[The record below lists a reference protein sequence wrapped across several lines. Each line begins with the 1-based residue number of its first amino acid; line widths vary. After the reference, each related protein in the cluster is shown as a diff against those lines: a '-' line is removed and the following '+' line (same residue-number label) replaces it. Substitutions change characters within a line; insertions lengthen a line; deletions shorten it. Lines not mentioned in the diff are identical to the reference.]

1 MQMRT
6 FLIRRALSFIPTMLL
21 FYTLVFILIKLT
33 PGNPWDTAEKPFR
46 GDVLAKLEAK
56 YHYND
61 PVWQQYVD
69 YLRRVFFHFDF
80 GPSYK
85 RNVDANEIVSRFF
98 PVSLQLG
105 AVAFTIAVIF
115 GISLGVISAIKQNT
129 LTDHLAMLFS
139 VIGVATPSFVVITL
153 MIIFLA
159 VNLGILPAFGW
170 EGVFSKNIIIP
181 AVALAL
187 GPMAVIARY
196 TRASMLETIRTD
208 FVRTARA
215 KGLSERPVMIRHA
228 LRNALIPV
236 VTISGLAL
244 ADLITGSFFVE
255 AIYGIPGIGRYFVST
270 VADKDYPVLMAVTL
284 LFAALIWLMNFF
296 ADVAYALVDPR
307 VKVQ

>member
-1 MQMRT
+1 VLQ
-6 FLIRRALSFIPTMLL
+6 AL
-21 FYTLVFILIKLT
+21 
-33 PGNPWDTAEKPFR
+33 E
-46 GDVLAKLEAK
+46 EK

-61 PVWQQYVD
+61 PVWKQYVD
-69 YLRRVFFHFDF
+69 YLERVFFHFDF

-85 RNVDANEIVSRFF
+85 RNVDANEIVERYF

-105 AVAFTIAVIF
+105 AVAFAIAVVC
-115 GISLGVISAIKQNT
+115 GVGLGVVSAIKQNT

-153 MIIFLA
+153 MVIFLA
-159 VNLGILPAFGW
+159 VNLGWLPAFGW
-170 EGVFSKNIIIP
+170 DGIFSTKIIIP
-181 AVALAL
+181 AIALSL

-196 TRASMLETIRTD
+196 TRASMLETIRMD

-215 KGLSERPVMIRHA
+215 KGLAERPIMVRHA

-236 VTISGLAL
+236 VTVSGLAL

-255 AIYGIPGIGRYFVST
+255 AIYGVPGLGRYFVST

-284 LFAALIWLMNFF
+284 LFAALIWLMNFL
-296 ADVAYALVDPR
+296 ADVTYALIDPR
-307 VKVQ
+307 VKVS

>member
-1 MQMRT
+1 MRT
-6 FLIRRALSFIPTMLL
+6 FLIRRLLSFFPTMLL
-21 FYTLVFILIKLT
+21 FYTLVFVLIQLT
-33 PGNPWDTAEKPFR
+33 PGNPWDTSEKPFR
-46 GDVLAKLEAK
+46 REVLQALEEK

-61 PVWQQYVD
+61 PVWKQYVD
-69 YLRRVFFHFDF
+69 YLERVFFHFDF

-85 RNVDANEIVSRFF
+85 RNVDANEIVERYF

-105 AVAFTIAVIF
+105 AVAFAIAVVC
-115 GISLGVISAIKQNT
+115 GVGLGVVSAIKQNT

-153 MIIFLA
+153 MVIFLA
-159 VNLGILPAFGW
+159 VNLGWLPAFGW
-170 EGVFSKNIIIP
+170 DGVFSTKIIIP
-181 AVALAL
+181 AIALSL

-196 TRASMLETIRTD
+196 TRASMLETIRMD

-215 KGLSERPVMIRHA
+215 KGLAERPIMVRHA

-236 VTISGLAL
+236 VTVSGLAL

-255 AIYGIPGIGRYFVST
+255 AIYGVPGIGRYFVST

-284 LFAALIWLMNFF
+284 LFAALIWLMNFL
-296 ADVAYALVDPR
+296 ADVTYALIDPR
-307 VKVQ
+307 VKVS

>member
-1 MQMRT
+1 MRT
-6 FLIRRALSFIPTMLL
+6 FLIRRLLSFFPTMLL
-21 FYTLVFILIKLT
+21 FYTLVFVLIQLT
-33 PGNPWDTAEKPFR
+33 PGNPWDTSEKPFR
-46 GDVLAKLEAK
+46 REVLQALEEK

-61 PVWQQYVD
+61 PVWKQYVD
-69 YLRRVFFHFDF
+69 YLERVFFHFDF

-85 RNVDANEIVSRFF
+85 RNVDANEIVERYF

-105 AVAFTIAVIF
+105 AVAFAIAVVC
-115 GISLGVISAIKQNT
+115 GVGLGVVSAIKQNT

-153 MIIFLA
+153 MVIFLA
-159 VNLGILPAFGW
+159 VNLGWLPAFGW
-170 EGVFSKNIIIP
+170 DGIFSTKIIIP
-181 AVALAL
+181 AIALSL

-196 TRASMLETIRTD
+196 TRASMLETIRMD

-215 KGLSERPVMIRHA
+215 KGLAERPIMVRHA

-236 VTISGLAL
+236 VTVSGLAL

-255 AIYGIPGIGRYFVST
+255 AIYGVPGIGRYFVST

-284 LFAALIWLMNFF
+284 LFAALIWLMNFL
-296 ADVAYALVDPR
+296 ADVTYALIDPR
-307 VKVQ
+307 VKVS

>member
-1 MQMRT
+1 
-6 FLIRRALSFIPTMLL
+6 MLL
-21 FYTLVFILIKLT
+21 FYTLVFVLIKLT
-33 PGNPWDTAEKPFR
+33 PGNPWDTGDKPLR
-46 GDVLAKLEAK
+46 PDVIRLLEAK
-56 YHYND
+56 YHYSD

-69 YLRRVFFHFDF
+69 YLRGVFLHFDF

-85 RNVDANEIVSRFF
+85 RNLTANEVINRFF

-105 AVAFTIAVIF
+105 AVAFVIAVVV
-115 GISLGVISAIKQNT
+115 GIGLGVVSAVKQNS

-159 VNLGILPAFGW
+159 VDLGWLPAFGW
-170 EGVFSKNIIIP
+170 DGVFSTKIIIP
-181 AVALAL
+181 AVALSL

-196 TRASMLETIRTD
+196 TRASMLETIRMD

-215 KGLSERPVMIRHA
+215 KGLSERPIMLGHA

-236 VTISGLAL
+236 VTVSGLAL

-270 VADKDYPVLMAVTL
+270 VVDKDYPVLMAVTL
-284 LFAALIWLMNFF
+284 LYAAMIWLMNFL
-296 ADVAYALVDPR
+296 ADVTYALVDPR
-307 VKVQ
+307 IRVS

>member
-1 MQMRT
+1 MRT
-6 FLIRRALSFIPTMLL
+6 FLIRRLLSFFPTMLL
-21 FYTLVFILIKLT
+21 FYTLVFVLIQLT

-46 GDVLAKLEAK
+46 PEVLTALEAK

-61 PVWQQYVD
+61 PVWKQYTD
-69 YLRRVFFHFDF
+69 YLQRVLFHFDF

-85 RNVDANEIVSRFF
+85 RNVSANDIVGRYF

-105 AVAFTIAVIF
+105 AVAFVIAIVC
-115 GISLGVISAIKQNT
+115 GVGLGVISAIKQNT

-153 MIIFLA
+153 MVIFLA
-159 VNLGILPAFGW
+159 VNLGWLPAFGW
-170 EGVFSKNIIIP
+170 DGIFSAKIVIP
-181 AVALAL
+181 AVALSL

-196 TRASMLETIRTD
+196 TRASMLETIRMD
-208 FVRTARA
+208 FIRTARA
-215 KGLSERPVMIRHA
+215 KGLAERPVMLRHA

-255 AIYGIPGIGRYFVST
+255 AIYGVPGIGRYFVST
-270 VADKDYPVLMAVTL
+270 VSDKDYPVLMAVTL
-284 LFAALIWLMNFF
+284 LFAALIWLMNFL
-296 ADVAYALVDPR
+296 ADVTYALIDPR
-307 VKVQ
+307 VKVS